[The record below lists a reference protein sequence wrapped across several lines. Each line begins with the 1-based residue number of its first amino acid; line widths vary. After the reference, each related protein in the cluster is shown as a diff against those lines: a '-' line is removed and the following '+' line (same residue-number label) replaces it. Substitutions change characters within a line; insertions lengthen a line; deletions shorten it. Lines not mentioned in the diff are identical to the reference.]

1 MSESVDQILGEFRG
15 FNIGE
20 NGAKAALS
28 PGADKVRFTGKCGE
42 CGGDLLN
49 EKEWHACKPA
59 VEPGGEEKE
68 KI

>member
-28 PGADKVRFTGKCGE
+28 PGGQPEKKHSRCTCDE
-42 CGGDLLN
+42 CDRERPRQDG
-49 EKEWHACKPA
+49 PA
-59 VEPGGEEKE
+59 AGPGGA
-68 KI
+68 